1 MINITWFYLK
11 NLYLFGFLFLIFILA
26 LYRLF
31 KTRNTAQFLS
41 QNNKLLNNYSP
52 TKNIIKFF
60 LLIIGSLFLFLA
72 LLGPQWSK
80 KQEDVEQKGRDVLI
94 ALDISKSMLAEDI
107 KPNRLN
113 IAKDKIKKLVRLLD
127 SDRVAL
133 LLFSGTAFIQC
144 PLTRDIDSFLNMLD
158 QVDVETISSG
168 TTAIDKALVEALK
181 MFESCNV
188 DSNKVAVLFTDG
200 EDFSSNLEEVKE
212 KARKENLY
220 IFTVGVGTINGAPI
234 PIIDIN
240 GNNNGHQ
247 KYKDGSIVIS
257 KLNEQMLAKL
267 SEDSGG
273 VYIKL
278 TENSNQDLDQ
288 IYKHVQ
294 NFEERSLGSR
304 SLEKYENQY
313 PYFVVISFVCFL
325 LEWML

>member
-267 SEDSGG
+267 AEDSGG

>member
-212 KARKENLY
+212 KARKKNLY

>member
-212 KARKENLY
+212 KARKKNLY
-220 IFTVGVGTINGAPI
+220 IFTVGIGTINGAPI